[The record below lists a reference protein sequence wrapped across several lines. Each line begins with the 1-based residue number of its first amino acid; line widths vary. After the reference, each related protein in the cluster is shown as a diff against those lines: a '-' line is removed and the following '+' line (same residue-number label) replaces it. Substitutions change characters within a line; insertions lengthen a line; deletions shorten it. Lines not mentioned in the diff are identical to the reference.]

1 MPRNTRFGDYIKGD
15 DSRQKLMAQRF
26 VNEETLS
33 STEKY
38 LEIAKKADLSPVTMA
53 TAWSMHWDFVAS
65 TIVGVRNVDQLE
77 EIFSAFEVRLSD
89 EILKE
94 CDEVHQQHK
103 YPMG

>member
-1 MPRNTRFGDYIKGD
+1 MIAKSGANVGKRRRKT
-15 DSRQKLMAQRF
+15 A
-26 VNEETLS
+26 
-33 STEKY
+33 EKY
-38 LEIAKKADLSPVTMA
+38 QKTQKSDRKYLKIAKKADLSPVTMA

-65 TIVGVRNVDQLE
+65 TIVGVRNVEQLE

-89 EILKE
+89 ETLKE